1 MVAGGQ
7 HVGKT
12 ALVWKITDSP
22 ILHGY
27 ISEFEDVYT
36 THMKVDSE
44 VCKLQILDSA
54 NWEFHTTRDNYIRGC
69 QGFIF
74 VYDLTSRASF
84 DEIQHVRSQVLQI
97 KEKNAIPSVLV
108 GNKCDLSH
116 ERKVPID
123 EGLNLAKSWKC
134 PFFEV
139 SAKTGQNLTECVS
152 QLAREIHKEIG
163 NNDKHITRK
172 SKRRVC

>member
-44 VCKLQILDSA
+44 VCKLQIVGTMSPCRPVLLLFVRD
-54 NWEFHTTRDNYIRGC
+54 TRDE
-69 QGFIF
+69 FA
-74 VYDLTSRASF
+74 T
-84 DEIQHVRSQVLQI
+84 
-97 KEKNAIPSVLV
+97 PSDNFHGIL
-108 GNKCDLSH
+108 C
-116 ERKVPID
+116 
-123 EGLNLAKSWKC
+123 
-134 PFFEV
+134 
-139 SAKTGQNLTECVS
+139 T
-152 QLAREIHKEIG
+152 
-163 NNDKHITRK
+163 
-172 SKRRVC
+172 